1 MRRAR
6 ESTLKELTFGLAF
19 AALSLWIWLQ
29 ARTFPSLG
37 AYPGPALF
45 PQVVA
50 VCLGLTSLVFVI
62 RAGVQLSRQRHASPS
77 SKEATNTPSV
87 EPSQNNFVALLSML
101 AGLACV
107 VVFPFLQDRLSDLNI
122 AGVRAGGLVTL
133 ALLGFGVALL
143 LRVRVGMALLVAIG
157 TSVAVTVAFRVLLG
171 VPIG

>member
-6 ESTLKELTFGLAF
+6 EATLKELTFGFAF
-19 AALSLWIWLQ
+19 AVLSIWIWLQ

-50 VCLGLTSLVFVI
+50 ACLGLTSLIFVV
-62 RAGVQLSRQRHASPS
+62 RASIQLSRQKHASTA
-77 SKEATNTPSV
+77 SKEAINTVSIK
-87 EPSQNNFVALLSML
+87 PSQNNLVALLTML

-107 VVFPFLQDRLSDLNI
+107 IIFPFLQDRLSDLNI

-143 LRVRVGMALLVAIG
+143 LRVRVGIALLVAIG